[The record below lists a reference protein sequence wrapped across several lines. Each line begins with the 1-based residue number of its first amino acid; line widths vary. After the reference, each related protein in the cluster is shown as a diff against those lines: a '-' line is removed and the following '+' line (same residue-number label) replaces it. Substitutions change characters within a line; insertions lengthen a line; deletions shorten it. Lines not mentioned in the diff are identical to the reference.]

1 MHRRAHPRSWPTTKY
16 VINLFNICVEELDE
30 CKTQRD
36 VKQQQTVDLDTQL
49 RQAQGI
55 LIKVL
60 FTLYRKY

>member
-1 MHRRAHPRSWPTTKY
+1 
-16 VINLFNICVEELDE
+16 VINLFNKCIEELDE

-60 FTLYRKY
+60 LTLFRK